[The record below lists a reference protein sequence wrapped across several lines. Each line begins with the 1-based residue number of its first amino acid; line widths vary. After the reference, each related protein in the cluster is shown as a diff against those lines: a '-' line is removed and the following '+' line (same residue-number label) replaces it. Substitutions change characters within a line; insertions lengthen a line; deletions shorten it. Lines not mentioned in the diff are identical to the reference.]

1 MSRKGKKKKWRSVPW
16 AGSSSSSALPSPSL
30 GSQCRVARSP
40 AVGPL
45 PSCLS
50 LAQGYSI
57 PAQAPKRSLDWR
69 PSWIGWNQGVTPL
82 PSRLLPLTRESSRS
96 LSSPP
101 VNPSPSLGFPPD
113 FVGAYS
119 FPHCA
124 AFLSHLWS
132 LPSSVRSS
140 FGGGWCVSPF
150 RPPVVEEEWPLLGSG
165 GFRSPSKIS
174 TMDPKGKNPQ
184 NSQWDRWG
192 PMEKPQGSHSWNR
205 PRNLSWKLKPNVGK
219 SEQQEG
225 VLSPNPG
232 EGSQPGN
239 PAVSPVPLKKDLDL
253 VRPAFCQKCGAGGHH
268 ARQCFNALW
277 CDICRK
283 ETHVTARCVLP
294 RQNKPTMPIVGLA
307 ADGLGFYLSH
317 FAKPLIKKPK
327 RVFIGLVK
335 VIEGLVSA
343 EYLERD
349 FSFHFPWN
357 KRWKATK
364 CHSGFLMQFP
374 SQERLEEMI
383 SFPELKMKMS
393 GAKIAV
399 VPWSSRAKPKSRLHT
414 VWVIAENVPEELQ
427 NYQSICEIGSM
438 IGAVEE
444 VDLMSLDSDDIVR
457 FKIHIKSVAMIPPVV
472 EVAVK
477 PFLYDIFFRIESIC
491 DEGWNDDSVNLGKRA
506 SVQIHGSND
515 PLFDKSGKKPKN
527 LDDVNLEDDPNHNLK
542 IGESSSQG
550 KEFAKMSDP
559 TLVSAKDLSDE
570 EQKLENLS
578 DEKVDFD
585 PNEDDLL
592 SSQELEEFAKDME
605 EDQTDFQS
613 RIDAMISIPPN
624 VEIARDGKNK
634 KNLDLPANMADGVRK
649 SSRLE
654 KNDDVKVA
662 DKAIYRAEAKDAF
675 LNKGMCSNS
684 FSLLD
689 SNNDDLIDLA
699 NKLGVSL
706 GPSDSDMI
714 DNLELIKDLERSRKI
729 LAFQACKEN
738 ISSSVEVPFIVDH
751 KSVDSSIHNESDL
764 NIDQDFYDV
773 MVLRKGR
780 KIKHRKKPIKKKAS
794 PKSRGSSTK
803 KREPD
808 CSVLPPDPF

>member
-1 MSRKGKKKKWRSVPW
+1 MRRKGKKKKWRSVPW
-16 AGSSSSSALPSPSL
+16 AASSSSSALLSPL
-30 GSQCRVARSP
+30 HGLQRCVARSP
-40 AVGPL
+40 AVGPTS
-45 PSCLS
+45 SCHS

-57 PAQAPKRSLDWR
+57 PTYSAER
-69 PSWIGWNQGVTPL
+69 PLKARFPWIGWSPGVSPVS
-82 PSRLLPLTRESSRS
+82 SRLLPHSGESLRS

-101 VNPSPSLGFPPD
+101 AKPSSSLGFPLD

-119 FPHCA
+119 FPHYA

-140 FGGGWCVSPF
+140 FGGGWCVSSF
-150 RPPVVEEEWPLLGSG
+150 RPPVVEEEWPRLGSG
-165 GFRSPSKIS
+165 VLRSPSKIAA
-174 TMDPKGKNPQ
+174 MDPKGKNPQ

-192 PMEKPQGSHSWNR
+192 PTEKPQGTHPWNR
-205 PRNLSWKLKPNVGK
+205 PRNLSWKLKPNIGK

-225 VLSPNPG
+225 VLSPHPV
-232 EGSQPGN
+232 EGNQPGN
-239 PAVSPVPLKKDLDL
+239 PSVSPVPLKKDLDL
-253 VRPAFCQKCGAGGHH
+253 VRPAFCQKCGVEGHH
-268 ARQCFNALW
+268 ARNCFNALW

-283 ETHVTARCVLP
+283 ETHVTSRCVLP
-294 RQNKPTMPIVGLA
+294 KQNKPTMPIVGLA

-317 FAKPLIKKPK
+317 FAKPLTKKPK

-343 EYLERD
+343 EDLERD
-349 FSFHFPWN
+349 FGFHFPWN

-393 GAKIAV
+393 GAKIVV

-527 LDDVNLEDDPNHNLK
+527 LDDVTPEEEPNPNLK

-559 TLVSAKDLSDE
+559 NLVPSKDMSDD
-570 EQKLENLS
+570 EQKLDNLS

-605 EDQTDFQS
+605 EDPTDFQS
-613 RIDAMISIPPN
+613 KIGAMISIPP
-624 VEIARDGKNK
+624 
-634 KNLDLPANMADGVRK
+634 
-649 SSRLE
+649 
-654 KNDDVKVA
+654 
-662 DKAIYRAEAKDAF
+662 
-675 LNKGMCSNS
+675 
-684 FSLLD
+684 
-689 SNNDDLIDLA
+689 
-699 NKLGVSL
+699 
-706 GPSDSDMI
+706 
-714 DNLELIKDLERSRKI
+714 
-729 LAFQACKEN
+729 Q
-738 ISSSVEVPFIVDH
+738 
-751 KSVDSSIHNESDL
+751 
-764 NIDQDFYDV
+764 
-773 MVLRKGR
+773 
-780 KIKHRKKPIKKKAS
+780 
-794 PKSRGSSTK
+794 
-803 KREPD
+803 
-808 CSVLPPDPF
+808 

>member
-1 MSRKGKKKKWRSVPW
+1 MRHKGKKKKWRSVPW
-16 AGSSSSSALPSPSL
+16 AASPSSIAFL
-30 GSQCRVARSP
+30 SPSHGARDFEARTS

-45 PSCLS
+45 SSRHPQ
-50 LAQGYSI
+50 AQGYSI
-57 PAQAPKRSLDWR
+57 PSHAVDRPLDARS
-69 PSWIGWNQGVTPL
+69 SWIRWSPGVSPL
-82 PSRLLPLTRESSRS
+82 SSRLFLHTRELSPS
-96 LSSPP
+96 LSSSPE
-101 VNPSPSLGFPPD
+101 NPSPSLGFPLD

-124 AFLSHLWS
+124 TFLSHLWS
-132 LPSSVRSS
+132 LPTSARCS
-140 FGGGWCVSPF
+140 FGGGWCVSSF
-150 RPPVVEEEWPLLGSG
+150 CPPVVEEKWPRLGSG
-165 GFRSPSKIS
+165 VFRSPSKIS
-174 TMDPKGKNPQ
+174 AMDSKGKNPQ

-192 PMEKPQGSHSWNR
+192 PMEKPQGPHSWNR
-205 PRNLSWKLKPNVGK
+205 TRNLSWKLKPNIGK
-219 SEQQEG
+219 SEQHEG
-225 VLSPNPG
+225 VLSPHPG
-232 EGSQPGN
+232 EGTQPGN
-239 PAVSPVPLKKDLDL
+239 PSVSPVPLKKDVDL
-253 VRPAFCQKCGAGGHH
+253 VRPAFYQKCGVEGHH
-268 ARQCFNALW
+268 ARNCFNALW

-283 ETHVTARCVLP
+283 ETHVTSRCVLP
-294 RQNKPTMPIVGLA
+294 KQNKPTMPIVGLA

-317 FAKPLIKKPK
+317 FAKPLTKKPK

-343 EYLERD
+343 EDLERD
-349 FSFHFPWN
+349 FGFHFPWN
-357 KRWKATK
+357 KMWKATK

-393 GAKIAV
+393 GAKIVV

-457 FKIHIKSVAMIPPVV
+457 FKIHIKSVAMIPLVV
-472 EVAVK
+472 EVGVK

-506 SVQIHGSND
+506 SIQIHGSSD

-527 LDDVNLEDDPNHNLK
+527 LDDVTLEDDPNPNLK

-559 TLVSAKDLSDE
+559 NLVPSKDMSDE
-570 EQKLENLS
+570 EQKLDNLS

-613 RIDAMISIPPN
+613 KIGVMISTPPPMT
-624 VEIARDGKNK
+624 RLFMMGKTK
-634 KNLDLPANMADGVRK
+634 SLWTCPLTRVMA
-649 SSRLE
+649 SE
-654 KNDDVKVA
+654 KA
-662 DKAIYRAEAKDAF
+662 
-675 LNKGMCSNS
+675 
-684 FSLLD
+684 
-689 SNNDDLIDLA
+689 
-699 NKLGVSL
+699 LGWRR
-706 GPSDSDMI
+706 M
-714 DNLELIKDLERSRKI
+714 
-729 LAFQACKEN
+729 
-738 ISSSVEVPFIVDH
+738 
-751 KSVDSSIHNESDL
+751 
-764 NIDQDFYDV
+764 
-773 MVLRKGR
+773 MM
-780 KIKHRKKPIKKKAS
+780 
-794 PKSRGSSTK
+794 
-803 KREPD
+803 
-808 CSVLPPDPF
+808 